1 MITLQYGYEIKYFA
15 DIMYNFFI
23 ELVTNEWYLFIL
35 FFFSIIILIS
45 LSELALKQRLW
56 TNNTNRKIIHITV
69 GIAVSITPHIFITNI
84 QPALLAFIFFILNLF
99 SYKNNKLKSFHSI
112 GRDSYGTIFFPL
124 SYLLICIPF
133 WDYPEHITI
142 SMMILAIA
150 DPFASIIGN
159 ITKKPISYNIL
170 GDQKTLLGSIGMFA
184 CSTIIVFIL
193 SNYFFNDWDIGFRI
207 IAVISIGLAVTL
219 AEALSYKGSDNLTIP
234 VISFLFIELFNH
246 IYQNDYMIKYYLVIP
261 IIIFILFIAYS
272 RKHLSISGF
281 IGASIMAIL
290 LFGFGGEAYLY
301 PLVIFFI
308 TSSILSQFKKNNI
321 EIKHSNRSISQV
333 YANGG
338 VALIICIIN
347 YFFNHPLMYPCFL
360 ASVAAANSDT
370 WGTELGKMSS
380 KIPLDIISGQKVIS
394 GDSGG
399 ITLVG
404 TIGSILGSSLI
415 GLLGYSHGLEIKT
428 IIIVIISGFLSS
440 IVDSILGST
449 VQARHIS
456 KDGMIITEKYK
467 KSFYLYTGSKNI
479 NNDIVNLYCT
489 LAGPLVFLLYSIR

>member
-1 MITLQYGYEIKYFA
+1 MIA
-15 DIMYNFFI
+15 
-23 ELVTNEWYLFIL
+23 
-35 FFFSIIILIS
+35 SS
-45 LSELALKQRLW
+45 
-56 TNNTNRKIIHITV
+56 RKIIHITV

-234 VISFLFIELFNH
+234 VISFLFIELFNG
-246 IYQNDYMIKYYLVIP
+246 NDNTSVVLFFFLNLKFKFF
-261 IIIFILFIAYS
+261 IF
-272 RKHLSISGF
+272 
-281 IGASIMAIL
+281 L
-290 LFGFGGEAYLY
+290 LFVKSIENSC
-301 PLVIFFI
+301 FF
-308 TSSILSQFKKNNI
+308 
-321 EIKHSNRSISQV
+321 
-333 YANGG
+333 
-338 VALIICIIN
+338 
-347 YFFNHPLMYPCFL
+347 FL
-360 ASVAAANSDT
+360 
-370 WGTELGKMSS
+370 K
-380 KIPLDIISGQKVIS
+380 
-394 GDSGG
+394 
-399 ITLVG
+399 
-404 TIGSILGSSLI
+404 
-415 GLLGYSHGLEIKT
+415 
-428 IIIVIISGFLSS
+428 
-440 IVDSILGST
+440 
-449 VQARHIS
+449 
-456 KDGMIITEKYK
+456 
-467 KSFYLYTGSKNI
+467 
-479 NNDIVNLYCT
+479 
-489 LAGPLVFLLYSIR
+489 